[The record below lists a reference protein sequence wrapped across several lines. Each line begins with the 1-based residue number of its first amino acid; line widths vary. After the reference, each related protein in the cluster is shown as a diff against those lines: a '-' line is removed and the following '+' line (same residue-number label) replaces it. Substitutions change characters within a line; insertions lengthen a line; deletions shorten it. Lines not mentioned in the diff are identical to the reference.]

1 MRRTHPTPA
10 TGMLAASDTSA
21 ATPSLWNGLVRRAG
35 VRSHEASA
43 ASGLTSSSLVFA
55 VEQVDRLWS
64 MSERLVPPNPDE
76 DEPVDTASPDALD
89 ERVAERV
96 QRLADDARVSTF

>member
-1 MRRTHPTPA
+1 M
-10 TGMLAASDTSA
+10 
-21 ATPSLWNGLVRRAG
+21 
-35 VRSHEASA
+35 
-43 ASGLTSSSLVFA
+43 FA